1 MKNIIALFVIISL
14 FFVSCDSSVI
24 YEEHV
29 GTPSLEWKRDNV
41 LKYDVDIN
49 DASSKYNVYI
59 AVRHTSTY
67 PYKNLKVNILT
78 TDPNKDNTV
87 KEYDLYVRDKN
98 NLFVGKGLGDIYDAE
113 ILIEENFSFDQSG
126 MYNFSIEHLM
136 SKDNISNI
144 MEIGLVIKKAE

>member
-1 MKNIIALFVIISL
+1 
-14 FFVSCDSSVI
+14 VI

-41 LKYDVDIN
+41 LKYNVDIK
-49 DASSKYNVYI
+49 DPSSKYNVYI

-67 PYKNLKVNILT
+67 PYKNLKVNLLT
-78 TDPNKDNTV
+78 NTPNEENIV
-87 KEYDLYVRDKN
+87 KEYDLYVRDEN
-98 NLFVGKGLGDIYDAE
+98 NVFVGEGLGDIYDAE
-113 ILIEENFSFDQSG
+113 ILIEENFSFSQAGKYS
-126 MYNFSIEHLM
+126 FSLEHLM

>member
-1 MKNIIALFVIISL
+1 
-14 FFVSCDSSVI
+14 VI

-41 LKYDVDIN
+41 LKYNVDIK
-49 DASSKYNVYI
+49 DPSSKYNVYI

-67 PYKNLKVNILT
+67 PYKNLKVNLLT
-78 TDPNKDNTV
+78 NTPNEENTV
-87 KEYDLYVRDKN
+87 KEYDLYVRDEN
-98 NLFVGKGLGDIYDAE
+98 NVFVGEGLGDIYDAE
-113 ILIEENFSFDQSG
+113 ILIEENFSFSQAGKYS
-126 MYNFSIEHLM
+126 FSLEHLM